1 MRRLREHRLDLAAG
15 RAIADVAE
23 DHVAVGV
30 LLDVEEVRGG
40 ERLER
45 VERVQ
50 ERPAAEEEG
59 ARSLELAVELGEQVD
74 AAARRLR
81 VEREAVLGNIWT
93 DEAREALPD
102 RRGLRV
108 IADQ

>member
-1 MRRLREHRLDLAAG
+1 
-15 RAIADVAE
+15 
-23 DHVAVGV
+23 V
-30 LLDVEEVRGG
+30 LLDVEEVRAG

-50 ERPAAEEEG
+50 ERPAAEEEC

-81 VEREAVLGNIWT
+81 VERKAVLGNVWT
-93 DEAREALPD
+93 DEAREALAD

>member
-1 MRRLREHRLDLAAG
+1 
-15 RAIADVAE
+15 
-23 DHVAVGV
+23 V

-40 ERLER
+40 QRLER
-45 VERVQ
+45 VESVQ

-74 AAARRLR
+74 AATCRLR
-81 VEREAVLGNIWT
+81 VERKAVLRNVWT
-93 DEAREALPD
+93 DEAREALAD

>member
-1 MRRLREHRLDLAAG
+1 
-15 RAIADVAE
+15 
-23 DHVAVGV
+23 V

-50 ERPAAEEEG
+50 QRPAAEEEG
-59 ARSLELAVELGEQVD
+59 AWSLELAVELGQQVD
-74 AAARRLR
+74 ATARRLR
-81 VEREAVLGNIWT
+81 VERKAVLRNVWT
-93 DEAREALPD
+93 DEARKALAD

-108 IADQ
+108 IAD

>member
-1 MRRLREHRLDLAAG
+1 MRNGVVGNNTHRK
-15 RAIADVAE
+15 
-23 DHVAVGV
+23 
-30 LLDVEEVRGG
+30 LDVEEFRGG